1 MSTGSFIKKME
12 KNLRK
17 KKKVRKMLKKN
28 GLPCELRSGFYGP
41 EIVALNFLSNRGSQR
56 SEVLGLGHMTCP
68 LITTSFHDTFG
79 FHFLMHYIYQR
90 DGKHYLKKKNYSDK
104 EKFIMIFLLGF

>member
-41 EIVALNFLSNRGSQR
+41 EIVALKCFEQ
-56 SEVLGLGHMTCP
+56 
-68 LITTSFHDTFG
+68 
-79 FHFLMHYIYQR
+79 
-90 DGKHYLKKKNYSDK
+90 
-104 EKFIMIFLLGF
+104 

>member
-1 MSTGSFIKKME
+1 ME
-12 KNLRK
+12 KNLRGEK
-17 KKKVRKMLKKN
+17 KRYRRRTGFRAN
-28 GLPCELRSGFYGP
+28 CEVGFMGP
-41 EIVALNFLSNRGSQR
+41 KLLLSSVLSNRGSHR

-90 DGKHYLKKKNYSDK
+90 EGKHYLKKKNYSDK
-104 EKFIMIFLLGF
+104 KKFIMIFLLGF